1 MKLKITMLFLF
12 VLQLSYG
19 QVTNQGKPASWAII
33 TKAKEMRA
41 EVMPSID
48 LEKLQAEDKINDVGK
63 NKPWRYGYEFLVDHN
78 LENSG
83 VWNELDNGDR
93 IWRIRYS
100 SAGARTMNFLFSDF
114 YMPKGAKVYLYA
126 NDRSDLLGAY
136 DEAQNSERRVLG
148 TWLVTGDDVVIE
160 YYEPKAVKGQGKLEV
175 FKVVHGYRSVGN
187 YEKLPD
193 WDLNESGDCHYDM
206 NCDMPEI
213 NSLKN
218 INKKAIGLII
228 VNGNSFCTGA
238 LINNTTNDGT
248 PYFLTANHCAEGED
262 VTQWAFRFNWIREN
276 PICGTINTGAP
287 NSQNYYETV
296 SGAQL
301 RARSETTDFCLLRI
315 TANMPS
321 TWNLVYAGWSRSETK
336 PSSTFGIHHPSGDIM
351 KVSRDFD
358 APAIYNGDNFLMW
371 EVEQW
376 DMGVTEGGSSG
387 SPLFDNN
394 GRIIGQLYGGE
405 SECSGSFPNTGY
417 DVYGRFGQSW
427 TGGGTNSTRLRNWL
441 DPGNTNAQSVNYKE
455 VGTVSLDEVVKNE
468 IKVYPNP
475 SNGIYNVAIE
485 ADAQY
490 VVYGMLGQVIA
501 NGNLSFGDNT
511 INLSGKANGIYIV
524 KITDARGKS
533 ISQKLVKE

>member
-1 MKLKITMLFLF
+1 MKLKITMLFL
-12 VLQLSYG
+12 LLMHLSYG
-19 QVTNQGKPASWAII
+19 QVTNEGKPASWAII
-33 TKAKEMRA
+33 TKAKDIRA
-41 EVMPSID
+41 EVMPTFD

-100 SAGARTMNFLFSDF
+100 SAGAHTMNFLFSDF

-126 NDRSDLLGAY
+126 NDKSDLLGAY

-148 TWLVTGDDVVIE
+148 TWMVTGDDVVIE

-193 WDLNESGDCHYDM
+193 WDLNNSGDCHYDV

-213 NSLKN
+213 NNLKEV
-218 INKKAIGLII
+218 NKKAVGLII

-262 VTQWAFRFNWIREN
+262 VSQWAFRFNWIRTN
-276 PICGTINTGAP
+276 PICATNNTGAP

-296 SGAQL
+296 SGAEL
-301 RARSETTDFCLLRI
+301 KAKREATDFCLIKI

-321 TWNLVYAGWSRSETK
+321 SWNLVYAGWTRSESQ
-336 PSSTFGIHHPSGDIM
+336 PDSTFGIHHPAGDIM

-358 APAIYNGDNFLMW
+358 APGIDNTGGTFMW
-371 EVEQW
+371 EVNSW
-376 DMGVTEGGSSG
+376 DLGVTEGGSSG

-394 GRIIGQLYGGE
+394 GRIIGQLYGGD
-405 SECSGSFPNTGY
+405 SDCNGTSGNGGF
-417 DVYGRFGQSW
+417 DVYGRFAQSW
-427 TGGGTNSTRLRNWL
+427 TGGGTNGTRLRNWL
-441 DPGNTNAQSVNYKE
+441 DPNNTNVQILNYKE
-455 VGTVSLDEVVKNE
+455 VGTVSLPDVVKNDV
-468 IKVYPNP
+468 KVFPNP
-475 SNGIYNVAIE
+475 SNGMFNVTIDS
-485 ADAQY
+485 DAQY
-490 VVYGMLGQVIA
+490 AVYGMLGQLVGE
-501 NGNLSFGDNT
+501 GNLLSGDNT

-524 KITDARGKS
+524 KITDATGKS

>member
-1 MKLKITMLFLF
+1 MKLKITMLFL
-12 VLQLSYG
+12 LLMHLSYG
-19 QVTNQGKPASWAII
+19 QVTNEGKPASWAII
-33 TKAKEMRA
+33 TKAKDIRA
-41 EVMPSID
+41 EVMPTFD

-100 SAGARTMNFLFSDF
+100 SAGAHTMNFLFSDF

-126 NDRSDLLGAY
+126 NDKSDLLGAY

-148 TWLVTGDDVVIE
+148 TWMVTGDDVVIE

-193 WDLNESGDCHYDM
+193 WDLNNSGDCHYDV

-213 NSLKN
+213 NNLKEV
-218 INKKAIGLII
+218 NKKAIGLII

-262 VTQWAFRFNWIREN
+262 VSQWAFRFNWIRTN
-276 PICGTINTGAP
+276 PICATNNTGAP

-296 SGAQL
+296 SGAEL
-301 RARSETTDFCLLRI
+301 KAKREATDFCLIKI

-321 TWNLVYAGWSRSETK
+321 SWNLVYAGWTRSESQ
-336 PSSTFGIHHPSGDIM
+336 PDSTFGIHHPAGDIM

-358 APAIYNGDNFLMW
+358 APGIDNTGGTFMW
-371 EVEQW
+371 EVNSW
-376 DMGVTEGGSSG
+376 DLGVTEGGSSG

-394 GRIIGQLYGGE
+394 GRIIGQLYGGD
-405 SECSGSFPNTGY
+405 SDCNGTSGNGGF
-417 DVYGRFGQSW
+417 DVYGRFAQSW
-427 TGGGTNSTRLRNWL
+427 TGGGTNGTRLRNWL
-441 DPGNTNAQSVNYKE
+441 DPNNTNVQILNYKE
-455 VGTVSLDEVVKNE
+455 VGTVSLPEVVKNDV
-468 IKVYPNP
+468 IVFPNP
-475 SNGIYNVAIE
+475 SNGMFNVTIDS
-485 ADAQY
+485 DAQY
-490 VVYGMLGQVIA
+490 AVYGMLGQLVGE
-501 NGNLSFGDNT
+501 GNLLSGDNT
-511 INLSGKANGIYIV
+511 INLSDKANGIYIV
-524 KITDARGKS
+524 KITDATGKS
-533 ISQKLVKE
+533 INQKLVKE